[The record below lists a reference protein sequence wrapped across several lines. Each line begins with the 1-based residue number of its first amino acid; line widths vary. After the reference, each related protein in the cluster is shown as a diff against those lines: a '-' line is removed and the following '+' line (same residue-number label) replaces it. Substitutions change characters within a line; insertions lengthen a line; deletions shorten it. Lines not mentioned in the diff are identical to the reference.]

1 MLFAMIV
8 SPFHPC
14 MLSPLI
20 SACTG
25 IDHLKF
31 FLFTAFK
38 LLSNSANATDV
49 PKPGDPHHAV

>member
-1 MLFAMIV
+1 MIV